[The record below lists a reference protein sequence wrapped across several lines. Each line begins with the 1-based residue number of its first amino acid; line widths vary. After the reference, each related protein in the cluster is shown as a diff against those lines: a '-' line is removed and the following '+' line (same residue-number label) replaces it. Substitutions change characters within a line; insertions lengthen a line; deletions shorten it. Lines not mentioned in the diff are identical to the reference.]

1 MVKYS
6 GTCRREGLLHCLL
19 HQNSEQEA
27 ETHMVCSK
35 MIKDRK
41 KINDNKKD
49 VQTRHLLAD
58 CVGMCSGCEL
68 CD

>member
-1 MVKYS
+1 
-6 GTCRREGLLHCLL
+6 
-19 HQNSEQEA
+19 
-27 ETHMVCSK
+27 MVCSK